1 MKKIILLFT
10 LFSLNLVH
18 SQNDI
23 RAEKLLNSVSE
34 KIDSSETFKINFTYT
49 LENLIENI
57 NQDSDGSIV
66 IKDDNYLLEF
76 MGIKQLCDSKK
87 VYSIVPENEEII
99 ISNID
104 EDESETIKP
113 SKLLK
118 FYREGYLI
126 LWDKKEL
133 ILEKEIQF
141 VKLIP
146 INSNSDID
154 YLQLGINISNNDISE
169 IIIYDLNARVIFR
182 SNILYDF
189 SFDVKDFY
197 NGIYLVDIK
206 FNNGDSQVKK
216 LIVHHRL

>member
-1 MKKIILLFT
+1 MKKIILLFI

-57 NQDSDGSIV
+57 NQDSDGNIV

-154 YLQLGINISNNDISE
+154 YLQLGIDISNNDIVKLIE
-169 IIIYDLNARVIFR
+169 IGKNKTKTILTVNQLQYDIEIDLNFFV
-182 SNILYDF
+182 F
-189 SFDVKDFY
+189 SEEDYPDY
-197 NGIYLVDIK
+197 YIENL
-206 FNNGDSQVKK
+206 
-216 LIVHHRL
+216 

>member
-57 NQDSDGSIV
+57 NQDSNGIIV

-154 YLQLGINISNNDISE
+154 YLQLGIDISNNDIVKLIE
-169 IIIYDLNARVIFR
+169 IGKNKTKTILTVNQLQYDIEIDLNFFV
-182 SNILYDF
+182 F
-189 SFDVKDFY
+189 SGEDYPDY
-197 NGIYLVDIK
+197 YIENL
-206 FNNGDSQVKK
+206 
-216 LIVHHRL
+216 

>member
-10 LFSLNLVH
+10 LFSLNVVY

-154 YLQLGINISNNDISE
+154 YLQLGIDISNNDIVKLIE
-169 IIIYDLNARVIFR
+169 IGKNKTKTILTVNQLQYDIEIDLNFFV
-182 SNILYDF
+182 F
-189 SFDVKDFY
+189 SEEDYPDY
-197 NGIYLVDIK
+197 YIENL
-206 FNNGDSQVKK
+206 
-216 LIVHHRL
+216 

>member
-154 YLQLGINISNNDISE
+154 YLQLGIDISNNDIVKLIE
-169 IIIYDLNARVIFR
+169 IGKNKTKTILTVNQLQYDIEIDLNFF
-182 SNILYDF
+182 DF
-189 SFDVKDFY
+189 SEEDYPDY
-197 NGIYLVDIK
+197 YIENL
-206 FNNGDSQVKK
+206 
-216 LIVHHRL
+216 

>member
-10 LFSLNLVH
+10 LFSLNVVY

-104 EDESETIKP
+104 EDESGTIKP

-154 YLQLGINISNNDISE
+154 YLQLGIDISNNDIVKLIE
-169 IIIYDLNARVIFR
+169 IGKNKTKTILTVNQLQYDIEIDLNFFV
-182 SNILYDF
+182 F
-189 SFDVKDFY
+189 SEEDYPDY
-197 NGIYLVDIK
+197 YIENL
-206 FNNGDSQVKK
+206 
-216 LIVHHRL
+216 

>member
-154 YLQLGINISNNDISE
+154 YLQLGIDISNNDI
-169 IIIYDLNARVIFR
+169 V
-182 SNILYDF
+182 
-189 SFDVKDFY
+189 
-197 NGIYLVDIK
+197 
-206 FNNGDSQVKK
+206 K
-216 LIVHHRL
+216 LIEIGKNKTKTILTVNQLQYDIEIDLSFFVFSEEDYPDYYIENL

>member
-154 YLQLGINISNNDISE
+154 YLQLGIDISNNDIVKLIE
-169 IIIYDLNARVIFR
+169 IGKNKTKTILTVNQLQYDIEIDLNFFV
-182 SNILYDF
+182 F
-189 SFDVKDFY
+189 SEEDYPDY
-197 NGIYLVDIK
+197 YIENL
-206 FNNGDSQVKK
+206 
-216 LIVHHRL
+216 

>member
-49 LENLIENI
+49 LENLIEDI

-154 YLQLGINISNNDISE
+154 YLQLGINISNNDIVKLIE
-169 IIIYDLNARVIFR
+169 IGKNKTKTILSVNQLQYDIEIDLNFFV
-182 SNILYDF
+182 F
-189 SFDVKDFY
+189 SEEDYPDY
-197 NGIYLVDIK
+197 YIENL
-206 FNNGDSQVKK
+206 
-216 LIVHHRL
+216 

>member
-104 EDESETIKP
+104 QDESETIKP

-154 YLQLGINISNNDISE
+154 YLQLGINISNNDIVKLIE
-169 IIIYDLNARVIFR
+169 IGKNKTKTILSVNQLQYDIEIDLNFFV
-182 SNILYDF
+182 F
-189 SFDVKDFY
+189 SEEDYPDY
-197 NGIYLVDIK
+197 YIENL
-206 FNNGDSQVKK
+206 
-216 LIVHHRL
+216 

>member
-133 ILEKEIQF
+133 ILDKEIQF

-154 YLQLGINISNNDISE
+154 YLQLGIDISNNDIVKLIE
-169 IIIYDLNARVIFR
+169 IGKNKTKTILTVNTLQYDIEIDLNFFV
-182 SNILYDF
+182 F
-189 SFDVKDFY
+189 SEEDYPDY
-197 NGIYLVDIK
+197 YIENL
-206 FNNGDSQVKK
+206 
-216 LIVHHRL
+216 

>member
-126 LWDKKEL
+126 LWDKKEQ

-154 YLQLGINISNNDISE
+154 YLQLGIDISNNDIVKLIE
-169 IIIYDLNARVIFR
+169 IGKNKTKTILTVNQLQYDIEIDLNFFV
-182 SNILYDF
+182 F
-189 SFDVKDFY
+189 SEEDYPDY
-197 NGIYLVDIK
+197 YIENL
-206 FNNGDSQVKK
+206 
-216 LIVHHRL
+216 

>member
-154 YLQLGINISNNDISE
+154 YLQLGIDISNNDIVKLIE
-169 IIIYDLNARVIFR
+169 IGKKQD
-182 SNILYDF
+182 
-189 SFDVKDFY
+189 
-197 NGIYLVDIK
+197 
-206 FNNGDSQVKK
+206 KK
-216 LIVHHRL
+216 LS

>member
-154 YLQLGINISNNDISE
+154 YLQLGIDISNNNIVKLIEIGKNKTKTILTVNQLQYDIE
-169 IIIYDLNARVIFR
+169 IDLNFFV
-182 SNILYDF
+182 F
-189 SFDVKDFY
+189 SEEDYPDY
-197 NGIYLVDIK
+197 YIENL
-206 FNNGDSQVKK
+206 
-216 LIVHHRL
+216 

>member
-154 YLQLGINISNNDISE
+154 YLLLGIDISNNDIVKLIE
-169 IIIYDLNARVIFR
+169 IGKNKTKTILTVNQLQYDIEIDLNFFV
-182 SNILYDF
+182 F
-189 SFDVKDFY
+189 SEEDYPDY
-197 NGIYLVDIK
+197 YIENL
-206 FNNGDSQVKK
+206 
-216 LIVHHRL
+216 

>member
-118 FYREGYLI
+118 FYRDGYLI
-126 LWDKKEL
+126 LWDKKEV
-133 ILEKEIQF
+133 ILENEIQF

-154 YLQLGINISNNDISE
+154 YLQLGIDISNNDIVKLIE
-169 IIIYDLNARVIFR
+169 IGKNKTKTILTVNQLQYDIEIDLNFFV
-182 SNILYDF
+182 F
-189 SFDVKDFY
+189 SEEDYPDY
-197 NGIYLVDIK
+197 YIENL
-206 FNNGDSQVKK
+206 
-216 LIVHHRL
+216 

>member
-10 LFSLNLVH
+10 LFSLNLVQ

-154 YLQLGINISNNDISE
+154 YLQLGIDISNNDIVKLIE
-169 IIIYDLNARVIFR
+169 IGKNKTKTILTVNQLQYDIEIDLNFFV
-182 SNILYDF
+182 F
-189 SFDVKDFY
+189 SEEDYPDY
-197 NGIYLVDIK
+197 YIENL
-206 FNNGDSQVKK
+206 
-216 LIVHHRL
+216 

>member
-154 YLQLGINISNNDISE
+154 YLQLGINISNNDIVKLIE
-169 IIIYDLNARVIFR
+169 IGKNKTKTILSVNQLQYDIEIDLNFFV
-182 SNILYDF
+182 F
-189 SFDVKDFY
+189 SEEDYPDY
-197 NGIYLVDIK
+197 YIENL
-206 FNNGDSQVKK
+206 
-216 LIVHHRL
+216 

>member
-18 SQNDI
+18 SQNYI

-154 YLQLGINISNNDISE
+154 YLLLGIDISNNNIVKLIEIGKNKTKTILTVNQLQYDIE
-169 IIIYDLNARVIFR
+169 IDLNFFV
-182 SNILYDF
+182 F
-189 SFDVKDFY
+189 SEEDYPDY
-197 NGIYLVDIK
+197 YIENL
-206 FNNGDSQVKK
+206 
-216 LIVHHRL
+216 

>member
-10 LFSLNLVH
+10 LFSLSLVH

-154 YLQLGINISNNDISE
+154 YLQLGIDISNNDIVKLIE
-169 IIIYDLNARVIFR
+169 IGKNKTKTILTVNTLQYDIEIDLNFFV
-182 SNILYDF
+182 F
-189 SFDVKDFY
+189 SEEDYPDY
-197 NGIYLVDIK
+197 YIENL
-206 FNNGDSQVKK
+206 
-216 LIVHHRL
+216 

>member
-99 ISNID
+99 ISNIE

-154 YLQLGINISNNDISE
+154 YLQLGIDISNNDIVKLIE
-169 IIIYDLNARVIFR
+169 IGKNKTKTILTVNQLQYDIEIDLNFFV
-182 SNILYDF
+182 F
-189 SFDVKDFY
+189 SEEDYPDY
-197 NGIYLVDIK
+197 YIENL
-206 FNNGDSQVKK
+206 
-216 LIVHHRL
+216 

>member
-10 LFSLNLVH
+10 IFSLNLVH

-133 ILEKEIQF
+133 VLEKEIQF

-154 YLQLGINISNNDISE
+154 YLQLGIDISNNDIIKLIE
-169 IIIYDLNARVIFR
+169 IGKNKTKTILTVNQLQYDIEIDLNFFV
-182 SNILYDF
+182 F
-189 SFDVKDFY
+189 SEEDYPDY
-197 NGIYLVDIK
+197 YIENL
-206 FNNGDSQVKK
+206 
-216 LIVHHRL
+216 

>member
-49 LENLIENI
+49 LENLIEDI

-154 YLQLGINISNNDISE
+154 YLQLGINISNNDIVKLIE
-169 IIIYDLNARVIFR
+169 IGKNKTKTILSVNQLQYDIKIDLNFFV
-182 SNILYDF
+182 F
-189 SFDVKDFY
+189 SEEDYPDY
-197 NGIYLVDIK
+197 YIENL
-206 FNNGDSQVKK
+206 
-216 LIVHHRL
+216 

>member
-126 LWDKKEL
+126 LLDKKEL

-154 YLQLGINISNNDISE
+154 YLQLGIDISNNDIVKLIE
-169 IIIYDLNARVIFR
+169 IGKNKTKTILTVNQLQYDIEIDLNFFV
-182 SNILYDF
+182 F
-189 SFDVKDFY
+189 SEEDYPDY
-197 NGIYLVDIK
+197 YIENL
-206 FNNGDSQVKK
+206 
-216 LIVHHRL
+216 

>member
-154 YLQLGINISNNDISE
+154 YLQLGIDISNNDIVKLIE
-169 IIIYDLNARVIFR
+169 IGKNKTKTILTVNQLQYDIEIDLNFFV
-182 SNILYDF
+182 F
-189 SFDVKDFY
+189 SEEDYPDY
-197 NGIYLVDIK
+197 IK
-206 FNNGDSQVKK
+206 WKEKVRN
-216 LIVHHRL
+216 